1 MNRFTTTITEKKK
14 NTPPK
19 GISVAILSAGVGNRI
34 KSYEPRSLLK
44 LKGSYLIDHQIKMI
58 KQHFHE
64 PEVISVLGYD
74 VKRIIKKSEHN
85 LRVVENQLYDET
97 NSSESLRLAVN
108 NCENESF
115 MFMHGDLLFNQETLI
130 NSYKKSFILVDNNG
144 LFKDSEVGVT
154 TTTESNGKSNASI
167 MSYGLNCKW
176 GQMAYFTGAEFKML
190 KSVVSKMQQKDKKM
204 LSFEI
209 INKVIQMG
217 GVFECLEPE
226 NMVIIEIDRIK
237 DIK

>member
-1 MNRFTTTITEKKK
+1 MSRFTTTITEKKK

-19 GISVAILSAGVGNRI
+19 GIAVAILSAGIGNRI

-44 LKGSYLIDHQIKMI
+44 LRGSYLIDNQIDVI
-58 KQHFHE
+58 KECFHE
-64 PEVISVLGYD
+64 PEIISVLGYD
-74 VKRIIKKSEHN
+74 TKRIIKKSEN
-85 LRVVENQLYDET
+85 KLRVVENQLYDQT

-108 NCENESF
+108 NCETESF
-115 MFMHGDLLFNQETLI
+115 MFLHGDLLFNKQTLK
-130 NSYKKSFILVDNNG
+130 NSYKKSFIIVDNNG

-154 TTTESNGKSNASI
+154 TTDLGNGRKQASI
-167 MSYGLNCKW
+167 MSYGLDCKW
-176 GQMAYFTGAEFKML
+176 GQIAYFTGDEFKML
-190 KSVVSKMQQKDKKM
+190 KSITSRMQFKDKKM

-217 GVFECLEPE
+217 GVFECLEPD

-237 DIK
+237 DIR

>member
-1 MNRFTTTITEKKK
+1 
-14 NTPPK
+14 
-19 GISVAILSAGVGNRI
+19 
-34 KSYEPRSLLK
+34 
-44 LKGSYLIDHQIKMI
+44 MI

>member
-14 NTPPK
+14 NTPPE

-44 LKGSYLIDHQIKMI
+44 LQGSYLIDRQIQII
-58 KQHFHE
+58 KEHFHE
-64 PEVISVLGYD
+64 PEVIPVLGYD

-115 MFMHGDLLFNQETLI
+115 MFMHGDLLFNKETLM
-130 NSYKKSFILVDNNG
+130 NCYKKSFILVDNNG

-154 TTTESNGKSNASI
+154 TTIGDKGRNCASI

-190 KSVVSKMQQKDKKM
+190 KSVTSKMQQRDKKL

-209 INKVIQMG
+209 INRVIEMG
-217 GVFECLEPE
+217 GVFECLEPD
-226 NMVIIEIDRIK
+226 NMVIVEIDRIK
-237 DIK
+237 DIR